1 MHWIGEKKF
10 GHIFIELFSNFYIV
24 YYILL
29 CHLRFF
35 LLTSR
40 SENNFHSKLNNFH
53 FKKDHSELFLKKKTS
68 HRAFSFSTDYNEML
82 VTRTVSPIKVC
93 LVPLYWKIQRQRR
106 TITNK
111 YSKFVHNGRRVQSSQ
126 RKSNFSLL
134 QSLVAASACSL
145 ISRCSILNHVDRLV
159 WLALFCIE
167 YYTLWPVAFQVI
179 NSSLKITVGHK
190 SNKVDIWI
198 SDFTQV

>member
-53 FKKDHSELFLKKKTS
+53 FKKDHSELFFLKKNESPSLFFFHRLQWNVGHSNCFTHKSLSCSIVLKNSKTK
-68 HRAFSFSTDYNEML
+68 TYNYKQIL
-82 VTRTVSPIKVC
+82 
-93 LVPLYWKIQRQRR
+93 KIC
-106 TITNK
+106 
-111 YSKFVHNGRRVQSSQ
+111 SQ
-126 RKSNFSLL
+126 RKKSSEFTTEVKFFAFAVTRSCICVFINFTM
-134 QSLVAASACSL
+134 
-145 ISRCSILNHVDRLV
+145 
-159 WLALFCIE
+159 F
-167 YYTLWPVAFQVI
+167 
-179 NSSLKITVGHK
+179 NS
-190 SNKVDIWI
+190 
-198 SDFTQV
+198 

>member
-53 FKKDHSELFLKKKTS
+53 FKKDHSELFFKKKTS
-68 HRAFSFSTDYNEML
+68 HRAFFFHRLQWNVGHSNCFTHKSLSCSIVLKNSKTKTYNYKQIL
-82 VTRTVSPIKVC
+82 
-93 LVPLYWKIQRQRR
+93 KIC
-106 TITNK
+106 
-111 YSKFVHNGRRVQSSQ
+111 SQ
-126 RKSNFSLL
+126 RKKSSEFTTEVKFFAFAVTRSCICVFINFTM
-134 QSLVAASACSL
+134 
-145 ISRCSILNHVDRLV
+145 
-159 WLALFCIE
+159 F
-167 YYTLWPVAFQVI
+167 
-179 NSSLKITVGHK
+179 NS
-190 SNKVDIWI
+190 
-198 SDFTQV
+198 